1 MSSHR
6 GIAVMATLTL
16 TLGVAACTSDGPDPG
31 PSPTTATSSASAR
44 PTTDAP
50 FAATGGTDPGAEAI
64 ALDGAGVVDI
74 EWKLEQG
81 ADEADPAVLTARRF
95 ATLIE
100 LVAIDPDWHER
111 RAQLAATV
119 GTAGAFSKDAYPLL
133 DYPLRKVAQT
143 GPERYL
149 VSAPTGSQQEAHVRL
164 CVDLTNRTTEGRTAE
179 EFNYGTSVMD
189 LTLAPVDDIWKV
201 TGYQL
206 YSPAKTSGEGVDSA
220 FNQRCEAF
228 ARA

>member
-6 GIAVMATLTL
+6 GIAIIAMLTL
-16 TLGVAACTSDGPDPG
+16 TLGVAACTSDDADPK
-31 PSPTTATSSASAR
+31 PSPSTASSSTSAQTPTPIVTTGA
-44 PTTDAP
+44 
-50 FAATGGTDPGAEAI
+50 TDPGAEAI
-64 ALDGAGVVDI
+64 ELDGAGVVDI
-74 EWKLEQG
+74 EWKLEEG
-81 ADEADPAVLTARRF
+81 AGEEDPAVLTARRF
-95 ATLIE
+95 ATMIE
-100 LVAIDPDWHER
+100 LVAIDPGWHER

-133 DYPLRKVAQT
+133 DYPLREVAQT

-149 VSAPTGSQQEAHVRL
+149 VSAPTGSQEEAHVRL

-189 LTLAPVDDIWKV
+189 LTLAPIDDIWKV
-201 TGYQL
+201 TGYRL
-206 YSPAKTSGEGVDSA
+206 YSPAETSGEGVDSA